1 MIEIKPKKI
10 ERYAAIV
17 PGSKSYTHRILVAA
31 ALADGISTIENGL
44 VSDDTLLTLNALKKM
59 GTQIENL
66 QDRFVVSGTNGCL
79 ESCRAPLFLGNSGT
93 SMRLIT
99 ALAAIGQ
106 GEYLL
111 SGTKRMHERPLQDL
125 LDGLHQIEVNAISVN
140 QNGCPPVKVTGMR
153 VTGGKIE
160 LNCGTS
166 SQYLSALLLIAPY
179 TIRGIEIKVTNG
191 PVSKPYIDMTVDV
204 MQRMGIEVQRS
215 GYDLF
220 AVKGGQVFR
229 AGRYAVEP
237 DCSQAGYFW
246 AAAAITGA
254 SVTVRGINADSRQGD
269 IRFVELLEKMGCSV
283 IKRNDGIKVVGPPLL
298 AGVDVDMGDMPDLVP
313 TLAVV
318 AAFAKGT
325 TRIRN
330 VAHLRVK
337 ESDRIG
343 AVVNELEKMGIKAL
357 CRDDGMEIHG
367 GIPHGAKIKTYDDH
381 RIAMS
386 FALAGLNI
394 PGIFICN
401 ERCVEKSFPQFWNV
415 FNQMGIEV

>member
-1 MIEIKPKKI
+1 MIEITPKKI
-10 ERYAAIV
+10 DRYAATV

-31 ALADGISTIENGL
+31 ALADGISIIENGL
-44 VSDDTLLTLNALKKM
+44 VSDDTLLTLNALKQM

-66 QDRFVVSGTNGCL
+66 RDRFVVSGIKGHL

-106 GEYLL
+106 GEYIL
-111 SGTKRMHERPLQDL
+111 SGTRRMHERPLQDL
-125 LDGLHQIEVNAISVN
+125 LDGLHQIKVNAISVN

-179 TIRGIEIKVTNG
+179 TIRGIEIKITSG

-215 GYDLF
+215 GYNLF

-229 AGRYAVEP
+229 AGRYVVEP

-246 AAAAITGA
+246 AAAAITGS

-269 IRFVELLEKMGCSV
+269 IGFVELLRKMGCSV
-283 IKRNDGIKVVGPPLL
+283 IKRNDGIEVVGPPLL
-298 AGVDVDMGDMPDLVP
+298 AGIDVDMGDMPDLVP

-330 VAHLRVK
+330 VAHLKVK

-343 AVVNELEKMGIKAL
+343 AVINELEKMGIKAL
-357 CRDDGMEIHG
+357 CRDDGMVIHG
-367 GIPHGAKIKTYDDH
+367 GIPHGAKIETYDDH

-401 ERCVEKSFPQFWNV
+401 ERCVEKSFPHFWNV
-415 FNQMGIEV
+415 FKRMGIEV

>member
-1 MIEIKPKKI
+1 VIEIKPKKI
-10 ERYAAIV
+10 EKCAITV

-44 VSDDTLLTLNALKKM
+44 VSDDTLLTLNALKQM
-59 GTQIENL
+59 GTQIEVL
-66 QDRFVVSGTNGCL
+66 PEHFVVSGTGGSL
-79 ESCRAPLFLGNSGT
+79 KSCRKPLYLENSGT

-99 ALAAIGQ
+99 ALAAIGK
-106 GEYLL
+106 GEYIL

-125 LDGLHQIEVNAISVN
+125 LDGLHQIKVSAISIN
-140 QNGCPPVKVTGMR
+140 QNGCPPVKVHGTC
-153 VTGGKIE
+153 VAGGKID
-160 LNCGTS
+160 LNCSTS

-179 TIRGIEIKVTNG
+179 TRRGLEIRITSG

-204 MQRMGIEVQRS
+204 MQRMGIEIKRS
-215 GYDLF
+215 GYSLF
-220 AVKGGQVFR
+220 SIKGGQVFQ
-229 AGRYAVEP
+229 AGRYIVEP

-254 SVTVRGINADSRQGD
+254 SVTVRGITADSRQGD
-269 IRFVELLEKMGCSV
+269 IKFVDLLEKMGCSV
-283 IKRNDGIKVVGPPLL
+283 IKKNDGIEVIGSSLL
-298 AGVDVDMGDMPDLVP
+298 TGVDVDMGDMPDLVP
-313 TLAVV
+313 TLAII

-325 TRIRN
+325 TQIRN

-357 CRDDGMEIHG
+357 CRDDDIVIHG
-367 GIPHGAKIKTYDDH
+367 GMPHGAKIETYGDH

-386 FALAGLNI
+386 FALAGLNV
-394 PGIFICN
+394 PSVFISN
-401 ERCVEKSFPQFWNV
+401 ERCVEKSFPEFWNI
-415 FNQMGIEV
+415 FNRMGMA